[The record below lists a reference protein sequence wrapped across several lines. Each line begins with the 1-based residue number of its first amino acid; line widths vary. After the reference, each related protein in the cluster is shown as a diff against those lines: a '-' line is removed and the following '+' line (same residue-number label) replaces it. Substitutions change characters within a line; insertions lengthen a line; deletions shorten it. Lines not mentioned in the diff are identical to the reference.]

1 MLYTMTTIVK
11 ANGPADILAMIPSMV
26 GFIPRNSVVLLAF
39 RGKRTCGAM
48 RFDLPG
54 AGGIKVDA
62 KIHKRF
68 ATTIVGTLC
77 KLPTVD
83 AVITVIYTDEEF
95 AGGTAIPRAEFA
107 TVLGRRIELSGFE
120 HRGSITHASDG
131 WASHFEP
138 RVPPGGHPLSDI
150 AESSASAQIPEDE
163 RESPNPLDLP
173 KRVPNAEPSAMART
187 KKRLAMYR
195 RLADSVGDDDSEAPA
210 ALAPIY
216 DIPLFAEDAL
226 TWDAAA
232 TESFG
237 ALLAFMVQG
246 PPVRDLVMLQ
256 WASDL
261 AVGDQLWEEG
271 SHSDQV
277 QRTAGV
283 DIGGLMVG
291 QYARPDPDRIER
303 GIALLLHLVAQL
315 ADAKRPPLLCM
326 LAWLNWALGRSSRA
340 AVYLDEALAIDPQY
354 SMAQLLN
361 TMLRNGML
369 PEWAFAEPKQS
380 ASAG

>member
-1 MLYTMTTIVK
+1 MTTIVK
-11 ANGPADILAMIPSMV
+11 ASGSADILAMIPSMV
-26 GFIPRNSVVLLAF
+26 GFLPRNSVVLLAF
-39 RGKRTCGAM
+39 RGKRSCGAI

-54 AGGIKVDA
+54 AHST
-62 KIHKRF
+62 KIDSKLHKRI

-77 KLPTVD
+77 RLPAVD
-83 AVITVIYTDEEF
+83 AVITIIYTDEEF

-107 TVLGRRIELSGFE
+107 AVLGRRIELSGFE

-138 RVPPGGHPLSDI
+138 HVPPGGRPLSDI
-150 AESSASAQIPEDE
+150 AESSASAQIPADE

-195 RLADSVGDDDSEAPA
+195 GLADSVRDDPSEAPA

-246 PPVRDLVMLQ
+246 PPARDLVMLQ

-271 SHSDQV
+271 YHSDPV
-277 QRTAGV
+277 QRTSGV
-283 DIGGLMVG
+283 DIGGLMLG
-291 QYARPDPDRIER
+291 HHARPDPDRIER

-326 LAWLNWALGRSSRA
+326 LAWLNWALGRGSRA
-340 AVYLDEALAIDPQY
+340 GVYLEEALTIDPQY

-361 TMLRNGML
+361 TMLSNGML
-369 PEWAFAEPKQS
+369 PEWAFAEPS
-380 ASAG
+380 